1 MMLHEDYIKIMQ
13 FIADLTAEIITR
25 NPLLKVDIVDISAVE
40 FLGEYQLKVEVIYIT
55 AFDSFRVQQSF
66 DCRRVTKFDVTYIAA
81 TARCMIEELSSSI
94 RKNIHK
100 YKPDVTQQ

>member
-1 MMLHEDYIKIMQ
+1 MMLHEDHIKIMQ

-25 NPLLKVDIVDISAVE
+25 NPLLKVDISAVE
-40 FLGEYQLKVEVIYIT
+40 FLEEYQLKVEVIYIT

-66 DCRRVTKFDVTYIAA
+66 DCRRVTKFDVKCIAA
-81 TARCMIEELSSSI
+81 NARCMIEELSSSI